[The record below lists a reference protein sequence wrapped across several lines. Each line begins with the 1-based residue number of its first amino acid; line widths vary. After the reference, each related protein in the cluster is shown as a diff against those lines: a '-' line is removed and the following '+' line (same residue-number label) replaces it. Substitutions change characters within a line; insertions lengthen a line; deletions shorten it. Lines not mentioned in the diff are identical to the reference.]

1 MTQIWQVIPKGFNAH
16 KKVAIVTAQR
26 KSDSSSAQCEVFI
39 DSIHQL
45 KLQTTVRKLV
55 VGELETLQVDGFDT
69 EGNIFSSLTG
79 LKFKWKSEG
88 VEGVNRA

>member
-1 MTQIWQVIPKGFNAH
+1 
-16 KKVAIVTAQR
+16 
-26 KSDSSSAQCEVFI
+26 
-39 DSIHQL
+39 
-45 KLQTTVRKLV
+45 VRKLV